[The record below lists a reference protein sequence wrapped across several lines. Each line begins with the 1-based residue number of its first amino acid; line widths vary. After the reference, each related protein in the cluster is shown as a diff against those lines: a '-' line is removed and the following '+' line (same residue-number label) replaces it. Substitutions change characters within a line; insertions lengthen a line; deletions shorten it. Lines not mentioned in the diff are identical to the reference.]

1 VPDRSE
7 RASRPSGV
15 RSLMVTLDY
24 PTSPSGHLVH
34 FLDVVLVVWTAA
46 WIVLG
51 LVVGHEVRGLT
62 KLSDTVEA
70 AGTTLDR
77 AGRQLDTLKGLPF
90 VGNRIQEVGNELSI
104 AANSAAESGRT
115 SREHIR
121 SLSVLLALAIAAAP
135 TLPLIALYVPL
146 RRSRIKEVR
155 AVRRSLRQAGGD
167 PVFEEFLARRAAERL
182 PYHVLRTVS
191 SHPWE
196 DLQSGH
202 YRALA
207 DAELLRL
214 GIRRRKSE
222 GRDPSSVPSR
232 A

>member
-1 VPDRSE
+1 VS
-7 RASRPSGV
+7 
-15 RSLMVTLDY
+15 LDY
-24 PTSPSGHLVH
+24 PTSPSGRLIH
-34 FLDVVLVVWTAA
+34 FLDVVLVVWTAG

-70 AGTTLDR
+70 AGTALDR
-77 AGRQLDTLKGLPF
+77 AGRQLDSLKGLPF
-90 VGNRIQEVGNELSI
+90 VGNRIQEVGDQLSV
-104 AANSAAESGRT
+104 AAKSATESGRT

-135 TLPLIALYVPL
+135 TLPLIAIYIPL

-155 AVRRSLRQAGGD
+155 AVRRGLRQAGSD
-167 PVFEEFLARRAAERL
+167 PLFEEFLARRAAESL

-196 DLQSGH
+196 DLQSGQ

-214 GIRRRKSE
+214 GIRRRRT
-222 GRDPSSVPSR
+222 GPHDAGSVPSR